1 MPALCIPIYEFEK
14 NVRGFKLNLGFSVCV
29 KLNANNI
36 QATLPKPVEYYRGV
50 ALSVKRS
57 GSISTSGGAQDTPL
71 RYNIDQYKSS
81 TLDPEDV
88 FDFLQDV
95 KFYVEPEIDLGVQV
109 TCEVGDHVEANI
121 LVGAVLDSQW
131 EFTANL
137 EKCPCPYLYGNTSW
151 DLSAYVSTPGLTVS
165 EWELIPN
172 YNLKVPIFKG
182 LTTPTQC
189 IFSPEK
195 SVEGISSFKSAKSE
209 NSYIIRPIRF
219 YRTGTRLPETF
230 TSSLQALESG
240 SIYQSLQFP
249 KYSWSFDT
257 GIIGNEEQK
266 LLYKKM
272 ILVNPPESTVL
283 RWKTNSYRLFW
294 YNTYTSEEIDWRTEG
309 EQEHVTGCGNA
320 VVSKNKAVNVEIFKE
335 FAFSSA
341 ASQKFISFSP
351 AAPIGSVL
359 GVIIH
364 STDGGDK
371 YSAEPLEEVWDDS
384 QSDDS
389 ITKEWVAPNQLNIQI
404 ESFTNKLVNASI
416 TFERKVSDSEKTT
429 IGVGEVSDMK
439 QGTSYKGA
447 DLGVPEGVVLDL
459 SSGQP
464 SLVVNVTVRNSE
476 TQKEEVMKTI
486 DYNTL
491 VTGSELDFQ
500 VSGTNFELKIHC
512 IRSLPK
518 VVFQLRH
525 EMKPTHRG
533 IVTRV
538 FEETGS
544 SLIDFAIQDIEKYGI
559 LRFKKAVSIVS
570 NVFSVVYMPG
580 LVPLCTHEALDD
592 NTFMIPL
599 VVDETLIDDTINIPF
614 RIKDVNTNKYQAT
627 LRDVFGST
635 TDGLCGDGIQLDQAV
650 GRIGCLESL
659 VDDSTNK
666 GWTILTDSGVLQSDS
681 HSKTLEDGT
690 GKWRLHVADVP
701 AQSTVKIVPSVVTFP
716 AKVSSFYIDR
726 TVLEAFVG
734 ETAPKLRI
742 DCQHCD
748 TLRLTSSGN
757 AVKELERGNDGL
769 FSFIPDGVGDAVVVA
784 VCESSKAAFCEFT
797 ETFVDEGLTLLKY
810 QTAEGVKE
818 LDHSELA
825 GKLLEGISR
834 QVITNRTSAKL
845 IKSWEGSIEKV
856 RITKPDM
863 LTFVVDKK
871 TRGISKISAELGDVA
886 IPLSAEKYYEDPDTF
901 FTSLGVVKP
910 AGGFTGDIVKFQGDG
925 SVWVSNDAFSS
936 ATLESGAANVTYFLD
951 VPESY
956 VTGQQYKV
964 IKGLS
969 GGAIAGIVIA
979 VLVVCAGIAVG
990 SVFLVKYLKAK
1001 KRSKEMDDL
1010 AV

>member
-1 MPALCIPIYEFEK
+1 M
-14 NVRGFKLNLGFSVCV
+14 
-29 KLNANNI
+29 
-36 QATLPKPVEYYRGV
+36 
-50 ALSVKRS
+50 
-57 GSISTSGGAQDTPL
+57 
-71 RYNIDQYKSS
+71 
-81 TLDPEDV
+81 
-88 FDFLQDV
+88 
-95 KFYVEPEIDLGVQV
+95 
-109 TCEVGDHVEANI
+109 
-121 LVGAVLDSQW
+121 
-131 EFTANL
+131 
-137 EKCPCPYLYGNTSW
+137 
-151 DLSAYVSTPGLTVS
+151 
-165 EWELIPN
+165 
-172 YNLKVPIFKG
+172 
-182 LTTPTQC
+182 
-189 IFSPEK
+189 
-195 SVEGISSFKSAKSE
+195 EGISSFKSAKSE

-219 YRTGTRLPETF
+219 YRTGTRLPEKF
-230 TSSLQALESG
+230 TSTLQALESG
-240 SIYQSLQFP
+240 SLYQSLRFP
-249 KYSWSFDT
+249 KYSWSFGT
-257 GIIGNEEQK
+257 SIIGKQEQK
-266 LLYKKM
+266 LLFKKM

-283 RWKTNSYRLFW
+283 RWKTHVYRLFW
-294 YNTYTSEEIDWRTEG
+294 YTTYKSGEIDWRTEG
-309 EQEHVTGCGNA
+309 EQEHVIGCGNA
-320 VVSKNKAVNVEIFKE
+320 VVSKYKAVNVEIFKE
-335 FAFSSA
+335 FAFSSD
-341 ASQKFISFSP
+341 ASRKFISFSP
-351 AAPIGSVL
+351 AAPIGSIL

-364 STDGGDK
+364 STDGGEK

-389 ITKEWVAPNQLNIQI
+389 VKKEWVAPNQLSIQI
-404 ESFTNKLVNASI
+404 DSFTNKWLNASI
-416 TFERKVSDSEKTT
+416 TFERKVSDSETSA
-429 IGVGEVSDMK
+429 IGVGELSDMK

-464 SLVVNVTVRNSE
+464 SLVVNVTVSNSE
-476 TQKEEVMKTI
+476 SLNEEVIKTF

-500 VSGTNFELKIHC
+500 VSGTNFELKIRC

-544 SLIDFAIQDIEKYGI
+544 SVIDFAVQDIEKYGI
-559 LRFKKAVSIVS
+559 LRFKKTVPSASKVFSIVS
-570 NVFSVVYMPG
+570 MPG

-592 NTFMIPL
+592 NDFMIPL
-599 VVDETLIDDTINIPF
+599 VVNETLINNTINIPF
-614 RIKDVNTNKYQAT
+614 RIKDGNTNKYQAT

-635 TDGLCGDGIQLDQAV
+635 TDGLCGDGIQLSQAV
-650 GRIGCLESL
+650 GRIACLESL
-659 VDDSTNK
+659 VDDSTSK

-681 HSKTLEDGT
+681 HSKTLEDGA
-690 GKWRLHVADVP
+690 GKWKLHVVDVP
-701 AQSTVKIVPSVVTFP
+701 AQSRVKIVPSVVKFP
-716 AKVSSFYIDR
+716 PKVSSFYLDR
-726 TVLEAFVG
+726 TVMEAFVG
-734 ETAPKLRI
+734 QTAQKLVI
-742 DCQHCD
+742 DCQECD
-748 TLRLTSSGN
+748 TMRLTSSGN
-757 AVKELERGNDGL
+757 AVKELQRGKDGL

-797 ETFVDEGLTLLKY
+797 ETLVEEGLTLLKY

-818 LDHSELA
+818 LDHSALT

-834 QVITNRTSAKL
+834 QLITNRTSAKL
-845 IKSWEGSIEKV
+845 IKSWEGAIEKV
-856 RITKPDM
+856 RITKPDK

-871 TRGISKISAELGDVA
+871 TKGVSKISAALGDVA
-886 IPLSAEKYYEDPDTF
+886 IPLSAEKYYDDPDTF

-910 AGGFTGDIVKFQGDG
+910 AGGFTGDIVKFQSDG

-964 IKGLS
+964 VKGLS

-979 VLVVCAGIAVG
+979 VLVICAGIAVG

-1001 KRSKEMDDL
+1001 KNSKEMDDL